1 NPDFEIKEINI
12 DELLVKARKNPVMYE
27 YFNNLKHKYIKQAAQ
42 NALAK
47 YEEVIRRKRSRED
60 YMSLLYTN
68 PVEAP
73 DAATKGPKKNSYVEL
88 REAEIFREIASMPL
102 AKMHFDNK
110 ALQGIVSRGEVIRE
124 IEDRLKAKYG
134 LNDDFNIFGISYL
147 DENNH

>member
-1 NPDFEIKEINI
+1 MRCTSLQRDDRYGILSRHHVISA
-12 DELLVKARKNPVMYE
+12 ELAGTGDIHRYGFV
-27 YFNNLKHKYIKQAAQ
+27 F
-42 NALAK
+42 
-47 YEEVIRRKRSRED
+47 
-60 YMSLLYTN
+60 
-68 PVEAP
+68 
-73 DAATKGPKKNSYVEL
+73 

-110 ALQGIVSRGEVIRE
+110 ALQGIVSRGEVINE